1 MRVKLFYYKSPPWGN
16 TAGSGLLLLIPGQE
30 LFEESHATEEIVGR
44 FHYTDKRIHVFCI
57 MRVNKAAGC
66 QAAAG
71 RMPARRGI
79 CCAMRS
85 TGSGWIV
92 AGRAAVVKKR

>member
-1 MRVKLFYYKSPPWGN
+1 MRVKPFLFTRVRRGGN
-16 TAGSGLLLLIPGQE
+16 TADSGLLLLIPGQE

-57 MRVNKAAGC
+57 MMVDKTAGC

-71 RMPARRGI
+71 LVPARRGI
-79 CCAMRS
+79 CCAELCAP
-85 TGSGWIV
+85 G
-92 AGRAAVVKKR
+92 AGEL